1 MYNFYAFDTK
11 PETEI
16 IDDIMGTADNNL
28 GKSYSRCLGAF
39 HKILDVTGGGL
50 EGEIYRL
57 FAAAKRWYDLADKE
71 HVTLGDLEEAGISL
85 DAEKLEARYE
95 FDVSDAYKDLCDDCC
110 PMETNTDPDD
120 DGPFILTYKDG
131 SGLCKLIGKVP
142 VDPGSD
148 GWDERRNAA
157 LACYDNLVSMHFGGL
172 CAGSEDGSA
181 GVWVRN
187 ELAEL
192 WMLFACWIETGE
204 ESLGIKKASGLIEE
218 RKITRF
224 GEYCEAVKSDPQALT
239 ELADGEFVAALKC
252 KLAQMCC
259 KYDDAFEEAQALFNA
274 IAVAKEDKD
283 GLRNGSMFMRWLEEN
298 RPELAEWSDLNG
310 EFTEE
315 LGLYVKAMLIERWE
329 RTPAGEIL
337 DEIKATCAGEI
348 PCSGRAAVIAN
359 MDWLDDYAGHARP
372 DWVLCLAD
380 AENRKEIERHIG
392 AMIKKMGA

>member
-1 MYNFYAFDTK
+1 MNGFYAFDTK

-110 PMETNTDPDD
+110 PMETNTAPDD
-120 DGPFILTYKDG
+120 DGPFILTDKDG
-131 SGLCKLIGKVP
+131 SGLCKLIGKVL
-142 VDPGSD
+142 VDPGDD
-148 GWDERRNAA
+148 GWDTRRNTA

-172 CAGSEDGSA
+172 CAGSEDGRA
-181 GVWVRN
+181 GVWVCN

-192 WMLFACWIETGE
+192 WMLFACWVECRE
-204 ESLGIKKASGLIEE
+204 KASGIKAAGKLIEE
-218 RKITRF
+218 RHITRL
-224 GEYCEAVKSDPQALT
+224 GEYCETIGRDSQALA
-239 ELADGEFVAALKC
+239 ELADSEFVTALKD
-252 KLAQMCC
+252 KLSQMRD
-259 KYDDAFEEAQALFNA
+259 KYADAFVEAAGLYTE
-274 IAVAKEDKD
+274 VVESDDDPD
-283 GLRNGSMFMRWLEEN
+283 GLRNGSMFQRWLEEN
-298 RPELAEWSDLNG
+298 RPELAEWMENG
-310 EFTEE
+310 EFSEE
-315 LGLYVKAMLIERWE
+315 LGVYLKAMLIQRWE
-329 RTPAGEIL
+329 NVPASEIL
-337 DEIKATCAGEI
+337 DEIEATCAGEI
-348 PCSGRAAVIAN
+348 PCSGRADVIAN
-359 MDWLDDYAGHARP
+359 VEWLDRYAAYARP

-380 AENRKEIERHIG
+380 EENRKEVERFIDAIAKELG
-392 AMIKKMGA
+392 V